1 MLRVPLV
8 GLDRSRRRPP
18 NVTGRQLEHDRRR
31 RTLLDTGTARMFGGV
46 RRDQMATL
54 IRLADQDNVAVATR
68 NLERGAV
75 VALEGDELVT
85 RDPIPFAH
93 KVAIRTIAKD
103 GQVFKYGVPIG
114 RAKVAIE
121 PGQHVHVHNIRSD
134 YVNNEVDF
142 FEEAAVEDAAKG
154 AA

>member
-1 MLRVPLV
+1 
-8 GLDRSRRRPP
+8 
-18 NVTGRQLEHDRRR
+18 
-31 RTLLDTGTARMFGGV
+31 
-46 RRDQMATL
+46 MATL
-54 IRLADQDNVAVATR
+54 IRLAEQDNVAVASR

-75 VALEGDELVT
+75 VTVEGEELTT
-85 RDPIPFAH
+85 RDAIPFAH
-93 KVAIRTIAKD
+93 KIAIRAIEQD

-142 FEEAAVEDAAKG
+142 FEDAAIEDTAKG
-154 AA
+154 AAS

>member
-1 MLRVPLV
+1 
-8 GLDRSRRRPP
+8 
-18 NVTGRQLEHDRRR
+18 
-31 RTLLDTGTARMFGGV
+31 
-46 RRDQMATL
+46 MAAL

-68 NLERGAV
+68 NLTRGV
-75 VALEGDELVT
+75 VVSVDGEELTT

-93 KVAIRTIAKD
+93 KVAISAIREGA
-103 GQVFKYGVPIG
+103 QVFKYGVPIG

-142 FEEAAVEDAAKG
+142 FEEAAIEDVAKG
-154 AA
+154 AAT